1 MNNRTVTALA
11 VLGLLLTTGCATT
24 DKAPEAT
31 QKPMAA
37 QPTAPEAQVGEVLTA
52 TFTVRAVDLKQRL
65 VTLKAVSYTH
75 LDVYKRQG

>member
-1 MNNRTVTALA
+1 MNNRIVTALG

-37 QPTAPEAQVGEVLTA
+37 QPAAPEACL
-52 TFTVRAVDLKQRL
+52 L
-65 VTLKAVSYTH
+65 YTSRC
-75 LDVYKRQG
+75 V